1 MKTDTKSQ
9 QKLSTK
15 VRVDVHGSTGDIEV
29 VLVDIETP
37 NKTEGLADWFD
48 EHVYPH
54 TDVGEGLA
62 ADGNGV
68 GATATIVASSRASLI
83 GQSAEWG

>member
-1 MKTDTKSQ
+1 MASDTKSQ
-9 QKLSTK
+9 KLLTK
-15 VRVDVHGSTGDIEV
+15 VRVDVHGPNGDIDV
-29 VLVDIETP
+29 VLVDVETP
-37 NKTEGLADWFD
+37 NKPEGLADWFD

-68 GATATIVASSRASLI
+68 GATATIVASSRTALV
-83 GQSAEWG
+83 GQSTEWG